1 MKKTFFLGSLL
12 LLALVGT
19 GCASAAPA
27 PAPITP
33 DPVTP
38 PGHWEMKVAEDQ
50 EEAPPPP
57 PAEER
62 ETDKPNVASKA
73 GKRSLFALPK
83 KTKD

>member
-12 LLALVGT
+12 LLV

-50 EEAPPPP
+50 EAPPPP
-57 PAEER
+57 PADER
-62 ETDKPNVASKA
+62 ETDKPNIASKA